1 MKAFPYAPPLCEY
14 DNYFEAT
21 ALLTGS
27 DLTDEGAGDFLLPG
41 DDFTL

>member
-1 MKAFPYAPPLCEY
+1 MIKYQHPQCELN
-14 DNYFEAT
+14 NYLEAT